1 MINLLATLKEIEE
14 KITAAIKNELSD
26 LGVETEDIRYL
37 PELKGCLVRING
49 KELIIPVSVSV
60 SKTGSYSASYQLP
73 ELVFLPE
80 YEIFYQGKHRIR
92 ASSPYYAAYAV
103 LKRLGSKFPDL
114 EAKKILSNVIPI
126 EKEINT
132 EKVVE
137 IEYEKIAEKTNLLHK
152 FVSSIKG
159 PNIGLKPN
167 DEQVIMRIIQR
178 EFDQVDVPVVVSSV
192 SLENDK
198 GVYHV
203 ESMADDIDYKASLPV
218 KITKRENGN
227 ISVIACMVKP
237 VKRVFGVKIFEV
249 KLPDNEIITV
259 ETISEEKALKAA
271 KEYWRAQKGSAKF
284 SSENSFEIVGA
295 KEYEEKDFSEDYLLN
310 PWATILVEQKP
321 VFLYE
326 P

>member
-26 LGVETEDIRYL
+26 HGVETENIRYL

-126 EKEINT
+126 EKEVNT

-137 IEYEKIAEKTNLLHK
+137 VEYEKIAEKTNLLHK

-167 DEQVIMRIIQR
+167 DEQVVMRIIQR

-198 GVYHV
+198 GAYHV

>member
-114 EAKKILSNVIPI
+114 EAKKILSNVVPI
-126 EKEINT
+126 EKEVNT

-137 IEYEKIAEKTNLLHK
+137 VEYEKIAEKTNLLHK

-167 DEQVIMRIIQR
+167 DEQVVMRIIQR

-192 SLENDK
+192 SLENNE
-198 GVYHV
+198 GVYCV

-295 KEYEEKDFSEDYLLN
+295 KEYEVKDFSEDYLLN